1 MGLIVARAAYTGNLE
16 QELVARVRAD
26 VGAVAAFRL
35 VVRVAAL
42 PRTRSGKT
50 ARKTISDLA
59 NGKHVKI
66 PPTIEDP
73 GVYAGI
79 KVALNE
85 VGYAIGAPDPS

>member
-1 MGLIVARAAYTGNLE
+1 M
-16 QELVARVRAD
+16 
-26 VGAVAAFRL
+26 
-35 VVRVAAL
+35 
-42 PRTRSGKT
+42 TRKT